1 MNQNTAGAVLVL
13 ILAAAGFVND
23 KPAAWGLV
31 ALSAALAFL
40 KAELDRADV
49 LFNWPELQWAAAASA
64 LASWVAVIAAA
75 TILAL

>member
-1 MNQNTAGAVLVL
+1 V
-13 ILAAAGFVND
+13 
-23 KPAAWGLV
+23 GLGRTIGR
-31 ALSAALAFL
+31 AAFL